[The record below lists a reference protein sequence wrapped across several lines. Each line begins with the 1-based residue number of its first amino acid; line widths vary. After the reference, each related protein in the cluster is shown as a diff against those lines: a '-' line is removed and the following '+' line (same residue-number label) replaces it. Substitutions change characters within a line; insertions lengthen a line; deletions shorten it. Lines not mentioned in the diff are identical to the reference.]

1 MCLGSQP
8 QPPQVVYQGPS
19 EDMIAAQRT
28 SMENW
33 LSAVNTQNDAF
44 QTQLQSQID
53 QNNSAFDALST
64 EYDTLIAAQQSSSD
78 SDVEAARGEAA
89 GQLAEGAAD
98 AARKQVS
105 ALTVTSQQ
113 TEPEAAQTTQT
124 YAKKKKKPTGL
135 RISTAG
141 VKNASGSGI
150 NLGI

>member
-8 QPPQVVYQGPS
+8 QAPEVIFQGPS
-19 EDMIAAQRT
+19 EDMIAAQQA

-33 LSAVNTQNDAF
+33 MAAVNTQNEAF

-53 QNNSAFDALST
+53 QNNSAFDALSV
-64 EYDTLIAAQQSSSD
+64 EYDNLIAAQQSSSD
-78 SDVEAARGEAA
+78 DDVEAAKAEAA

-124 YAKKKKKPTGL
+124 YMKKKKKPTGL

-141 VKNASGSGI
+141 VKNAGGSGV